1 MASTRSPFFTPCE
14 RMKVLELL
22 SAVRDFDAERLRD
35 AMLEA
40 RAAKAPKELFPEA
53 KRKLEQ
59 LHPEAYQEWMVLE
72 LEEVPLSEEY

>member
-1 MASTRSPFFTPCE
+1 
-14 RMKVLELL
+14 MKVLELQ
-22 SAVRDFDAERLRD
+22 SAVKDFDPERLRD

-40 RAAKAPKELFPEA
+40 KGVGAPKELFPDA

-72 LEEVPLSEEY
+72 LEEVGFKYIVYM